1 MWPFD
6 SSSLGIQLH
15 EQFFE
20 KFLRALTVADI
31 SNLIKLRNWA
41 EVLPLF
47 SIKKRKKEGKR
58 ERKKGRKN
66 THKEQHNAVQLRP
79 TLTWPTCFRTPG
91 PVFPGYSYTCRLTPT
106 WLDSTSNRLRLN
118 VDSIQVECS
127 RLVFLASSDVAFNP
141 AKLIFNSFFRSSVNF
156 CGLRFRRF
164 ILISW
169 QHLSISPRDCNCRF
183 PVILE
188 ILDSWETQM
197 WFLDNSLKEMNL
209 FTSFQN
215 ISFNINRWNRVLVI
229 SK

>member
-1 MWPFD
+1 MAPSHVSSVKRAGAWKLFTRPFAKFCWMKCWKPFAHPTVQHH
-6 SSSLGIQLH
+6 STTFQQRSTKSNRCWSKCWSRLLG
-15 EQFFE
+15 
-20 KFLRALTVADI
+20 
-31 SNLIKLRNWA
+31 
-41 EVLPLF
+41 P
-47 SIKKRKKEGKR
+47 
-58 ERKKGRKN
+58 
-66 THKEQHNAVQLRP
+66 
-79 TLTWPTCFRTPG
+79 
-91 PVFPGYSYTCRLTPT
+91 
-106 WLDSTSNRLRLN
+106 LDSTSTRFKSGALDLFSCCHLMLRLT
-118 VDSIQVECS
+118 QQ
-127 RLVFLASSDVAFNP
+127 SSF
-141 AKLIFNSFFRSSVNF
+141 FNSFFRSSVNF